1 MASSLH
7 LSSISTVRP
16 SAHLRSP
23 PSISTSSSSLK
34 LSSTF
39 RPPPLKLALRRSRRS
54 RRGGA
59 VMADTAAASYANAL
73 SDVACRNNTL
83 DTTMADVEKLGR
95 IFSDPEVL
103 SFFVNPII
111 ANEEKEK
118 VSCEIA
124 ASSGLQR
131 HTANFVSILIDMN
144 RIDIIQDIVRE
155 FENCYNRITGTEVA
169 VVSSVVQL
177 DSQHLAQIA
186 QVVQKLTKAKNIRLK
201 TVIDPSLVAGF
212 TIRFGN
218 SRSKLIDLSV
228 KKHLDEIAA
237 QLDFS
242 SISFA

>member
-23 PSISTSSSSLK
+23 PSISTSSSVK
-34 LSSTF
+34 LSSSF
-39 RPPPLKLALRRSRRS
+39 RPPPLKLAPRRN

-73 SDVACRNNTL
+73 SDVASRNNTL
-83 DTTMADVEKLGR
+83 DTTMADVEKVGR
-95 IFSDPEVL
+95 IFSDPEIL

-118 VSCEIA
+118 VAREIA
-124 ASSGLQR
+124 ASSCLQA
-131 HTANFVSILIDMN
+131 HTANFLSILIDMK
-144 RIDIIQDIVRE
+144 RVDIIQDIVRE

-186 QVVQKLTKAKNIRLK
+186 QVVQKLTKANNIRLK

-212 TIRFGN
+212 TIRFGS
-218 SRSKLIDLSV
+218 SRSKLIDMSV

>member
-1 MASSLH
+1 
-7 LSSISTVRP
+7 
-16 SAHLRSP
+16 
-23 PSISTSSSSLK
+23 
-34 LSSTF
+34 
-39 RPPPLKLALRRSRRS
+39 
-54 RRGGA
+54 
-59 VMADTAAASYANAL
+59 
-73 SDVACRNNTL
+73 
-83 DTTMADVEKLGR
+83 
-95 IFSDPEVL
+95 
-103 SFFVNPII
+103 
-111 ANEEKEK
+111 
-118 VSCEIA
+118 
-124 ASSGLQR
+124 
-131 HTANFVSILIDMN
+131 MN

-169 VVSSVVQL
+169 VVSLVVQL

-201 TVIDPSLVAGF
+201 TVIDPSLVARF